1 MGSRARAANAWW
13 RSRTWSTGRRRRR
26 ARAAAEAPPPELPD
40 DAARESFTPDTTLL
54 FRYSAVTYNGHRIHY
69 DADYARGTEGY
80 PALVVNGGITTT
92 KLSELA
98 EAAPAGAAAAG
109 DDAGGAAVVRRAAG
123 DARLPPGS
131 AGPRAALGAGRCR
144 AAGLRMR
151 GGVRRDGQGSLSGVK
166 VLDLTAVVVG
176 PSCTLTLAEQGAEVI
191 KLESPEGDLLRKL
204 GGPAPSPDMSPKFI
218 HFNRGKRSIAVDL
231 KTAEGMA
238 VLARLAEQADVLVTN
253 MRGGALKRLGITW
266 EALRPRNP
274 RLVFCVIAGFGSRG
288 RHHDSPAY
296 DTIIQGMSGFAAA
309 LGRVTGEP
317 RYAPFV
323 LCDHITGIIAS
334 QAITAALFARERS
347 GEGQAIEVPM
357 YESMAHFVLTEHMFK
372 RTFDPEGA
380 TGDPRVM
387 NPDAKPIPTAGR
399 LHRRLG
405 QYRCAGLRLLRRHR
419 PAGAARRP
427 ALQQRRRALPQ
438 RRRLFHPAR
447 RGAAAAPDR
456 RMGGRVPPPRDPRHA
471 LSPPSRGC
479 WRTRISGR
487 PGCCAGKSTRPRA
500 R

>member
-1 MGSRARAANAWW
+1 MSGGQA
-13 RSRTWSTGRRRRR
+13 
-26 ARAAAEAPPPELPD
+26 
-40 DAARESFTPDTTLL
+40 
-54 FRYSAVTYNGHRIHY
+54 
-69 DADYARGTEGY
+69 GTEPQDH
-80 PALVVNGGITTT
+80 PA
-92 KLSELA
+92 
-98 EAAPAGAAAAG
+98 P
-109 DDAGGAAVVRRAAG
+109 R
-123 DARLPPGS
+123 
-131 AGPRAALGAGRCR
+131 GP
-144 AAGLRMR
+144 
-151 GGVRRDGQGSLSGVK
+151 LSGVK
-166 VLDLTAVVVG
+166 ILDLTAVVVG
-176 PSCTLTLAEQGAEVI
+176 PSCTLTLAEQGADVI

-231 KTAEGMA
+231 KTAAGMA

-334 QAITAALFARERS
+334 QAITAALFSRERT
-347 GEGQAIEVPM
+347 GEGQAVEVPM

-372 RTFDPEGA
+372 RTFDPAGA

-387 NPDAKPIPTAGR
+387 NPDAKPIPTQDGYIAVSANTDAQAFAFFDAIGR
-399 LHRRLG
+399 PELRDDPRFNSVVARFRNVDAYFTLRAEALR
-405 QYRCAGLRLLRRHR
+405 QRPTAEWAREFRKRDIPAMPYATIEGLLDDPHLWETGLLRRETH
-419 PAGAARRP
+419 PTEGAMTG
-427 ALQQRRRALPQ
+427 L
-438 RRRLFHPAR
+438 
-447 RGAAAAPDR
+447 
-456 RMGGRVPPPRDPRHA
+456 
-471 LSPPSRGC
+471 
-479 WRTRISGR
+479 GR
-487 PGCCAGKSTRPRA
+487 PVTFSAAGPDEIRLAPRLSADA
-500 R
+500 RGVLAEAGYTNAEIDQLLGGAVVAPSA

>member
-1 MGSRARAANAWW
+1 MTAATA
-13 RSRTWSTGRRRRR
+13 G
-26 ARAAAEAPPPELPD
+26 APQ
-40 DAARESFTPDTTLL
+40 
-54 FRYSAVTYNGHRIHY
+54 
-69 DADYARGTEGY
+69 ARGS
-80 PALVVNGGITTT
+80 
-92 KLSELA
+92 K
-98 EAAPAGAAAAG
+98 
-109 DDAGGAAVVRRAAG
+109 
-123 DARLPPGS
+123 
-131 AGPRAALGAGRCR
+131 GP
-144 AAGLRMR
+144 
-151 GGVRRDGQGSLSGVK
+151 LSGVK

-231 KTAEGMA
+231 KTTAGMA

-323 LCDHITGIIAS
+323 LCDHITGIVAS

-347 GEGQAIEVPM
+347 GPGEGGGQAIEVPM

-387 NPDAKPIPTAGR
+387 NPDAKPIPTQDGYIAVSANTDAQAFAFFEAIGR
-399 LHRRLG
+399 PELRDDPRFNSVVARFRNVDAYFTLRAEALRRRPTAEWAAEFRRREIPAMP
-405 QYRCAGLRLLRRHR
+405 YATIEGLLDDPHLWETGLLRREMHPTEGAMTGLGR
-419 PAGAARRP
+419 PVSFSAAGPDDLRLAPRLSADARGVLAEAGYTAAEIE
-427 ALQQRRRALPQ
+427 ALLG
-438 RRRLFHPAR
+438 
-447 RGAAAAPDR
+447 GA
-456 RMGGRVPPPRDPRHA
+456 VLPPPA
-471 LSPPSRGC
+471 
-479 WRTRISGR
+479 
-487 PGCCAGKSTRPRA
+487 
-500 R
+500 

>member
-1 MGSRARAANAWW
+1 M
-13 RSRTWSTGRRRRR
+13 T
-26 ARAAAEAPPPELPD
+26 
-40 DAARESFTPDTTLL
+40 
-54 FRYSAVTYNGHRIHY
+54 
-69 DADYARGTEGY
+69 RG
-80 PALVVNGGITTT
+80 P
-92 KLSELA
+92 LA
-98 EAAPAGAAAAG
+98 
-109 DDAGGAAVVRRAAG
+109 
-123 DARLPPGS
+123 
-131 AGPRAALGAGRCR
+131 
-144 AAGLRMR
+144 
-151 GGVRRDGQGSLSGVK
+151 GVK

-176 PSCTLTLAEQGAEVI
+176 PSCTLTLAEQGAEVV

-266 EALRPRNP
+266 DALRPRNP

-323 LCDHITGIIAS
+323 LCDHITGIVAS

-347 GEGQAIEVPM
+347 GPGEGGGQAIEVPM

-372 RTFDPEGA
+372 RTFDRAGA

-387 NPDAKPIPTAGR
+387 NPDAKPIPTQDGYIAVSANTDAQAFAFFDAIGRPELRDDPRFNSVVARFRNVDAYFTLRAEALRQRPTAEWAAEFRRREIPAMPYATIEGLLEDPHLWETGLLRQEVHPTEGAMTGLGRPVSFSAAGPDE
-399 LHRRLG
+399 
-405 QYRCAGLRLLRRHR
+405 LRLAPRLSADARAVLAEAGYT
-419 PAGAARRP
+419 PAEIDALLGGVVVAPP
-427 ALQQRRRALPQ
+427 AP
-438 RRRLFHPAR
+438 
-447 RGAAAAPDR
+447 
-456 RMGGRVPPPRDPRHA
+456 V
-471 LSPPSRGC
+471 
-479 WRTRISGR
+479 I
-487 PGCCAGKSTRPRA
+487 PG
-500 R
+500 